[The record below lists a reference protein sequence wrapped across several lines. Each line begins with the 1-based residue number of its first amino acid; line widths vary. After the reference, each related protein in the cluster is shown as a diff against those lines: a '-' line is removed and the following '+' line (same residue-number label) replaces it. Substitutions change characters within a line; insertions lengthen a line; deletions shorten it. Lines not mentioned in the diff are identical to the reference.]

1 MALKVVQLSGQTVAA
16 DLKGVQSVSELRQR
30 VGAAVGEAPARIRL
44 LAGEIEVMDSSD
56 FVPAAFPSGV
66 VTMAIS
72 APGLQAGFYYLDD
85 CEAFNYDSDVDGGED
100 EIEILEDGSAK
111 RELLHRRSWIDGG
124 GHSGNNVRHARGE
137 GTWELDDK
145 NRLRVTWTRPASHKG
160 QQPSEFSLTSE
171 GSLMY
176 PCPFRQRQYRY
187 FTTRQMKAT

>member
-1 MALKVVQLSGQTVAA
+1 MRRVFHIFNPVRARPFWQMGQSHPKSMALKVVQLSGQTVAA

-111 RELLHRRSWIDGG
+111 RLGSGTLSPFFGFWVPLSISLLGIIIFVYVKPKRILK
-124 GHSGNNVRHARGE
+124 VIC
-137 GTWELDDK
+137 L
-145 NRLRVTWTRPASHKG
+145 LR
-160 QQPSEFSLTSE
+160 F
-171 GSLMY
+171 
-176 PCPFRQRQYRY
+176 
-187 FTTRQMKAT
+187 